1 MSECVGTG
9 HSDAGDPGLRQGFA
23 DFIALE
29 RPSDGSDRFD
39 GDSEAGSIRCHVPAL
54 DQIE

>member
-29 RPSDGSDRFD
+29 RPNDGSDRFD